1 MRILV
6 TGAAGFI
13 GSHLCERLLAEKH
26 QVVGIDNFDPF
37 YDHQI
42 KRANLNAFL
51 HHNNF
56 EFFQTDI
63 RDADELHQMWNSKC
77 KNIDAVAHIA
87 AKAGVRPS
95 IEDPTG
101 YEQTNVLGTMN
112 LLNLAVKN
120 DKIPKFIFASS
131 SSVYG
136 NNTKLPFSEDDR
148 ADNPISPYAATKRA
162 AELIAHS
169 FHKIYELPVTALRF
183 FTVYGPRQRP
193 DLAIHKF
200 TAHILRNEPIEVF
213 GSTSTS
219 RDYTYI
225 DDVIDGTVAA
235 IERCEGFEIINLG
248 SETPISLAEMIK
260 TIEDVTKHKAKVKKL
275 PQQPGDVQQ
284 TYADI
289 NKAKKLLGYEP
300 KVMFHRGIEIF
311 VEWWKDNF
319 HVT

>member
-13 GSHLCERLLAEKH
+13 GSHLCERLLAQGH
-26 QVVGIDNFDPF
+26 QIIGLDNFDPF
-37 YDHQI
+37 YDDQM
-42 KRANLNAFL
+42 KRANLKSFL
-51 HHNNF
+51 HDKNF

-63 RDADELHQMWNSKC
+63 RAADDLREMWNNKC
-77 KNIDAVAHIA
+77 KDIDAVAHIA

-95 IEDPTG
+95 IEDPVG
-101 YEQTNVLGTMN
+101 YEQANILGTLN

-120 DKIPKFIFASS
+120 ASVPKFIFASS

-136 NNTKLPFSEDDR
+136 NNPKLPFSEADH

-162 AELIAHS
+162 AELMAHAY
-169 FHKIYELPVTALRF
+169 HKIYGLPVTALRY
-183 FTVYGPRQRP
+183 FTVFGPRQRP

-200 TAHILRNEPIEVF
+200 TANILRHEPIEVF
-213 GSTSTS
+213 GAGDSA

-225 DDVIDGTVAA
+225 SDVIDGTVAA

-248 SETPISLAEMIK
+248 SETPIPLDEMIK
-260 TIEDVTKHKAKVKKL
+260 TIEQVTKRNANIKRL

-289 NKAKKLLGYEP
+289 KKAKRLLGYEP
-300 KVMFHRGIEIF
+300 KVKFKRGIEIF
-311 VEWWKDNF
+311 VEWWKNSF
-319 HVT
+319 Q

>member
-13 GSHLCERLLAEKH
+13 GSHLCERLLAGGHE
-26 QVVGIDNFDPF
+26 VVGVDNFDPY

-42 KRANLNAFL
+42 KRANLEAFL
-51 HHNNF
+51 HHKSF
-56 EFFQTDI
+56 KFFQTDI
-63 RDADELHQMWNSKC
+63 RLPDELLMMWNNEC
-77 KNIDAVAHIA
+77 KNIDTVAHIA
-87 AKAGVRPS
+87 ARAGVRPS
-95 IEDPTG
+95 IENPVG
-101 YEQTNVLGTMN
+101 YEQTNILGTLN

-120 DKIPKFIFASS
+120 AKVPKFVFASS

-136 NNTKLPFSEDDR
+136 NNPKLPFSENDR
-148 ADNPISPYAATKRA
+148 ADSPISPYAATKRA
-162 AELIAHS
+162 AELLAHS
-169 FHKIYELPVTALRF
+169 FHNIYDLPVTALRF
-183 FTVYGPRQRP
+183 FTVFGPRQRP

-200 TAHILRNEPIEVF
+200 TAKILRNETIEVF

-235 IERCEGFEIINLG
+235 IECCEGFEIINLG

-260 TIEDVTKHKAKVKKL
+260 TIEQVTKRKAVIQQV
-275 PQQPGDVQQ
+275 PQQPGDVHQ

-289 NKAKKLLGYEP
+289 SKAKKLLGYEP
-300 KVMFHRGIEIF
+300 KTEFRRGIEIF
-311 VEWWKDNF
+311 AKWLSNG
-319 HVT
+319 